1 MHRKHIHCYCQQ
13 QDLSLNVGDILL
25 IPPNM
30 LHKIICQEE
39 GTRFIFLIN
48 IDSFS
53 NLEDYH
59 TLDPVFMD
67 AYYCSAITK
76 PSIYQEFYA
85 NLMQMIDTYFSNDI
99 FWETTIFS
107 LLLKSCILIGK
118 EQYDQSVTQADTDN
132 INKHRE
138 HYDKFVSLLTFIDA
152 NYQEDLSLEQ
162 AADYIGFSKYH
173 FHVYLSSIQIQLFM
187 IICLTKEYRLRSL
200 FLQPTFRSRTLHSRQ
215 VLII

>member
-85 NLMQMIDTYFSNDI
+85 NLMQMIDTYFPMIFLGNNDI
-99 FWETTIFS
+99 FSFTEKLYFDWKRTI
-107 LLLKSCILIGK
+107 
-118 EQYDQSVTQADTDN
+118 
-132 INKHRE
+132 
-138 HYDKFVSLLTFIDA
+138 
-152 NYQEDLSLEQ
+152 
-162 AADYIGFSKYH
+162 
-173 FHVYLSSIQIQLFM
+173 
-187 IICLTKEYRLRSL
+187 
-200 FLQPTFRSRTLHSRQ
+200 
-215 VLII
+215 

>member
-99 FWETTIFS
+99 F
-107 LLLKSCILIGK
+107 GK
-118 EQYDQSVTQADTDN
+118 QRY
-132 INKHRE
+132 
-138 HYDKFVSLLTFIDA
+138 F
-152 NYQEDLSLEQ
+152 
-162 AADYIGFSKYH
+162 
-173 FHVYLSSIQIQLFM
+173 LF
-187 IICLTKEYRLRSL
+187 Y
-200 FLQPTFRSRTLHSRQ
+200 
-215 VLII
+215 

>member
-59 TLDPVFMD
+59 TLDPVLWML
-67 AYYCSAITK
+67 ITAL
-76 PSIYQEFYA
+76 P
-85 NLMQMIDTYFSNDI
+85 LL
-99 FWETTIFS
+99 S
-107 LLLKSCILIGK
+107 LLFIRNFMLI
-118 EQYDQSVTQADTDN
+118 
-132 INKHRE
+132 
-138 HYDKFVSLLTFIDA
+138 
-152 NYQEDLSLEQ
+152 
-162 AADYIGFSKYH
+162 
-173 FHVYLSSIQIQLFM
+173 
-187 IICLTKEYRLRSL
+187 
-200 FLQPTFRSRTLHSRQ
+200 
-215 VLII
+215 